1 MAFSATEAALEGF
14 RLTRRHPAA
23 VAVWAA
29 LMIVFN
35 VGVATLMVVMA
46 GPQLMAMSQMEQ
58 TNPEAVAPQEMLA
71 MLGPVMGVYAILIVL
86 SVIVMSVFTAAVY
99 RASGAQGGDAIGFLR
114 FGAAEFRQMAVGLIV
129 GLLGF
134 VALIVV
140 TLVFGFI
147 MGLLAVG
154 ASSAGVGAGMAAMF
168 GVVLLLYVIMAAGGL
183 AFYTK
188 FSFAGPMTFVSKRI
202 RIFESWK
209 ATSGRFWPLAGCY
222 LMATLLG
229 LLVAF
234 LGWVIS
240 IGGLMAFG
248 GTFEQAMVPDMTSLA
263 VFMTPGRAAYLVI
276 NAVFS
281 ALSYTIFL
289 SPAFSAWRQIHG
301 SAADLGRTFD

>member
-23 VAVWAA
+23 VAVWAV
-29 LMIVFN
+29 LMLVFN
-35 VGVATLMVVMA
+35 VGVAVLMVVMA
-46 GPQLMAMSQMEQ
+46 GPQLMVMSQMDQ
-58 TNPEAVAPQEMLA
+58 TNPEAMAPQELLA
-71 MLGPVMGVYAILIVL
+71 MMGPVMGVYAILIVASL
-86 SVIVMSVFTAAVY
+86 IVMSVLTAAVY
-99 RASGAQGGDAIGFLR
+99 RAAGSEGGDRAGFLR
-114 FGAAEFRQMAVGLIV
+114 FGADEFRQMAVGLIV

-134 VALIVV
+134 VGLIVLTV
-140 TLVFGFI
+140 VI
-147 MGLLAVG
+147 SIPVGLAATTG
-154 ASSAGVGAGMAAMF
+154 NMAAIFVAM
-168 GVVLLLYVIMAAGGL
+168 LLLYAVMAVGGL

-188 FSFAGPMTFVSKRI
+188 FSFAGPMTFASKRI

-240 IGGLMAFG
+240 IGGLMALG
-248 GTFEQAMVPDMTSLA
+248 GTFEQAMTPDMASLA
-263 VFMTPGRAAYLVI
+263 VFLTPGRAAYLAV

-289 SPAFSAWRQIHG
+289 SPAFAAWRQIHG
-301 SAADLGRTFD
+301 SAASVGRTFD

>member
-29 LMIVFN
+29 LMLVFN
-35 VGVATLMVVMA
+35 LGVSVLMVVMA
-46 GPQLMAMSQMEQ
+46 GPQLMAMSQLDQ
-58 TNPEAVAPQEMLA
+58 TNPDAMAPQEMLA
-71 MLGPVMGVYAILIVL
+71 LMGPVMGVYAILIVL
-86 SVIVMSVFTAAVY
+86 SVIIMSVLTAAVY
-99 RASGAQGGDAIGFLR
+99 RATGANDGDRAGFLR
-114 FGAAEFRQMAVGLIV
+114 LGGDEFRQMAVGLVV

-140 TLVFGFI
+140 TL
-147 MGLLAVG
+147 L
-154 ASSAGVGAGMAAMF
+154 F
-168 GVVLLLYVIMAAGGL
+168 GVVIGFIAARHGGAGNVGAIVGMTVLLYLIMGAGAL
-183 AFYTK
+183 AFYVK
-188 FSFAGPMTFVSKRI
+188 FSFAGPMTFTAKRI

-229 LLVAF
+229 MLVAF

-240 IGGLMAFG
+240 IGGLMALG
-248 GTFEQAMVPDMTSLA
+248 GTFDQVMVPDMTNLA
-263 VFMTPGRAAYLVI
+263 IFLTPGRTVYLVI
-276 NAVFS
+276 NALFS

-289 SPAFSAWRQIHG
+289 SPAFAAWRQIHG
-301 SAADLGRTFD
+301 SAASVGRTFD

>member
-46 GPQLMAMSQMEQ
+46 GPQLMAMSQMDQ
-58 TNPEAVAPQEMLA
+58 TNPETMAPQDALA
-71 MLGPVMGVYAILIVL
+71 MMGPVMGVYAILIVASL
-86 SVIVMSVFTAAVY
+86 IVMSVFTVAVY
-99 RASGAQGGDAIGFLR
+99 RAAGSQGGDRIGFLR
-114 FGAAEFRQMAVGLIV
+114 FGADEFRQMAVGLVI

-134 VALIVV
+134 VGLIVL
-140 TLVFGFI
+140 TLLVSIPVGFAAASGNMGTVFG
-147 MGLLAVG
+147 
-154 ASSAGVGAGMAAMF
+154 AM
-168 GVVLLLYVIMAAGGL
+168 LLLYAVMIVCGL
-183 AFYTK
+183 VFYTK
-188 FSFAGPMTFVSKRI
+188 FSFAGPMTFASRRM

-229 LLVAF
+229 MLVAF

-240 IGGLMAFG
+240 IGGLMALG
-248 GTFEQAMVPDMTSLA
+248 GTFEQAMVPDMSSLA
-263 VFMTPGRAAYLVI
+263 AFLTPGRVVYLVI

-289 SPAFSAWRQIHG
+289 SPAFAAWRQIHG
-301 SAADLGRTFD
+301 SAANVGNTFD

>member
-29 LMIVFN
+29 LMLVFN
-35 VGVATLMVVMA
+35 IGVAVLMVVMA
-46 GPQLMAMSQMEQ
+46 GPQLMVMSQMDQ
-58 TNPEAVAPQEMLA
+58 TNPEAMAPQELLA
-71 MLGPVMGVYAILIVL
+71 LMGPVMGVYAILIVASL
-86 SVIVMSVFTAAVY
+86 IVMSVLTAAVY
-99 RASGAQGGDAIGFLR
+99 RAAGSEGGDRAGFLR
-114 FGAAEFRQMAVGLIV
+114 FGADEFRQMAVGLIV

-134 VALIVV
+134 VGLIVLTV
-140 TLVFGFI
+140 VI
-147 MGLLAVG
+147 SIPVGLAATTG
-154 ASSAGVGAGMAAMF
+154 NMAAIF
-168 GVVLLLYVIMAAGGL
+168 GAMLLLYAIMAVGGL

-188 FSFAGPMTFVSKRI
+188 FSFAGPMTCASKRI

-240 IGGLMAFG
+240 IGGLMALG
-248 GTFEQAMVPDMTSLA
+248 GTFDQAMVPDMTTLA
-263 VFMTPGRAAYLVI
+263 VFLTPGRVAYLAV

-289 SPAFSAWRQIHG
+289 SPAFAAWRQIHG
-301 SAADLGRTFD
+301 SAASVGRTFD

>member
-29 LMIVFN
+29 LMLVFN
-35 VGVATLMVVMA
+35 LGVSVLMVVMA
-46 GPQLMAMSQMEQ
+46 GPQLMAMSQIDQ
-58 TNPEAVAPQEMLA
+58 TNPEAMAPQEVLA
-71 MLGPVMGVYAILIVL
+71 LMGPVMGVYAILVMLSLIVV
-86 SVIVMSVFTAAVY
+86 SVLTAAVY
-99 RASGAQGGDAIGFLR
+99 RAAGSEGGDRAGFLR
-114 FGAAEFRQMAVGLIV
+114 FGADEFRQMAVGLIV

-134 VALIVV
+134 VGLIVLTV
-140 TLVFGFI
+140 VI
-147 MGLLAVG
+147 SIPVGLAATTG
-154 ASSAGVGAGMAAMF
+154 NMAAMF
-168 GVVLLLYVIMAAGGL
+168 VAMLLLYAVMAVGGL

-188 FSFAGPMTFVSKRI
+188 FSFAGPMTFASRRI

-240 IGGLMAFG
+240 IGGLMALG

-263 VFMTPGRAAYLVI
+263 VFLTPGRAAYLAV

-289 SPAFSAWRQIHG
+289 SPAFAAWRQIHG
-301 SAADLGRTFD
+301 SAAAVGRTFD

>member
-29 LMIVFN
+29 LMLVFN
-35 VGVATLMVVMA
+35 IGVSVLMVVMA
-46 GPQLMAMSQMEQ
+46 GPQLMAMSQMDQ
-58 TNPEAVAPQEMLA
+58 TNPEATAPQEMLS

-86 SVIVMSVFTAAVY
+86 SVIVMSVLTAAVY
-99 RASGAQGGDAIGFLR
+99 RAAGSESGDRTGFLR
-114 FGAAEFRQMAVGLIV
+114 FGADEFRQMAVGLIV

-154 ASSAGVGAGMAAMF
+154 TGGSGGGMAAMF
-168 GVVLLLYVIMAAGGL
+168 GIVLLLYVIMAAGGL

-240 IGGLMAFG
+240 IGGMMALG
-248 GTFEQAMVPDMTSLA
+248 GTFEQAMVPDMNSLA
-263 VFMTPGRAAYLVI
+263 AFLTPGRVAYLAV

-289 SPAFSAWRQIHG
+289 SPAFAAWRQIHG
-301 SAADLGRTFD
+301 SAANIGRTFD

>member
-14 RLTRRHPAA
+14 RLTRRHPVA

-29 LMIVFN
+29 LMLVFN
-35 VGVATLMVVMA
+35 LGVSVLMVVMA
-46 GPQLMAMSQMEQ
+46 GPQLMAMSQMDQ
-58 TNPEAVAPQEMLA
+58 TNPEAMAPQEVLA
-71 MLGPVMGVYAILIVL
+71 LMGPVMGVYAILVMLSLIVV
-86 SVIVMSVFTAAVY
+86 SVLTAAVY
-99 RASGAQGGDAIGFLR
+99 RAAGSEGGDRAGFLR
-114 FGAAEFRQMAVGLIV
+114 FGADEFRQMAVGLIV

-134 VALIVV
+134 VGLIVLTV
-140 TLVFGFI
+140 VI
-147 MGLLAVG
+147 SIPVGLAATTG
-154 ASSAGVGAGMAAMF
+154 NMASMFVAM
-168 GVVLLLYVIMAAGGL
+168 LLLYAVMAVGGL

-188 FSFAGPMTFVSKRI
+188 FSFAGPMTFASRRI

-240 IGGLMAFG
+240 IGGLMALG

-263 VFMTPGRAAYLVI
+263 VFLTPGRAAYLAV

-289 SPAFSAWRQIHG
+289 SPAFAAWHQIHG
-301 SAADLGRTFD
+301 SAASVGRTFD

>member
-1 MAFSATEAALEGF
+1 
-14 RLTRRHPAA
+14 
-23 VAVWAA
+23 
-29 LMIVFN
+29 
-35 VGVATLMVVMA
+35 
-46 GPQLMAMSQMEQ
+46 MAMSQMDQ
-58 TNPEAVAPQEMLA
+58 TNPEAMAPQDLLA
-71 MLGPVMGVYAILIVL
+71 MMGPVMGVYAILIVL
-86 SVIVMSVFTAAVY
+86 SVIVMSVLTAAVY
-99 RASGAQGGDAIGFLR
+99 RAAGSESGDRTGFLR
-114 FGAAEFRQMAVGLIV
+114 FGADEFRQMAVGLII

-140 TLVFGFI
+140 TLVFGI
-147 MGLLAVG
+147 IVG
-154 ASSAGVGAGMAAMF
+154 FSTAMSGGAGNV
-168 GVVLLLYVIMAAGGL
+168 GVIIGVTALLYVAMAVGGL

-240 IGGLMAFG
+240 IGGLMALG
-248 GTFEQAMVPDMTSLA
+248 GTFEQAMVPDMSSLA
-263 VFMTPGRAAYLVI
+263 AFLTPGRVAYLAV

-281 ALSYTIFL
+281 ALSYIIFL
-289 SPAFSAWRQIHG
+289 SPAFAAWLQIHG
-301 SAADLGRTFD
+301 SAANVGRTFD

>member
-29 LMIVFN
+29 LMLVFN
-35 VGVATLMVVMA
+35 LGVSVLMVVMA
-46 GPQLMAMSQMEQ
+46 GPQLMAMSQMDQ
-58 TNPEAVAPQEMLA
+58 TNPEAMAPQEVLA
-71 MLGPVMGVYAILIVL
+71 LMGPVMGVYAILVMLSLIVV
-86 SVIVMSVFTAAVY
+86 SVLTAAVY
-99 RASGAQGGDAIGFLR
+99 RAAGSEGGDRAGFLR
-114 FGAAEFRQMAVGLIV
+114 FGADEFRQMAVGLIV

-134 VALIVV
+134 VGLIVLTV
-140 TLVFGFI
+140 VI
-147 MGLLAVG
+147 SIPVGLAATTG
-154 ASSAGVGAGMAAMF
+154 NMAAMF
-168 GVVLLLYVIMAAGGL
+168 VAMLLLYAVMAVGGL

-188 FSFAGPMTFVSKRI
+188 FSFAGPMTFASRRI

-240 IGGLMAFG
+240 IGGLMALG

-263 VFMTPGRAAYLVI
+263 VFLTPGRAAYLAV

-289 SPAFSAWRQIHG
+289 SPAFAAWRQIHG
-301 SAADLGRTFD
+301 SAASVGRTFD

>member
-29 LMIVFN
+29 LMLVFN
-35 VGVATLMVVMA
+35 VGVAVLMVVMA
-46 GPQLMAMSQMEQ
+46 GPQLMVMSQMDQ
-58 TNPEAVAPQEMLA
+58 TNPEAMAPQELLA
-71 MLGPVMGVYAILIVL
+71 MMGPVMGVYAILIVASL
-86 SVIVMSVFTAAVY
+86 IVMSVLTAAVY
-99 RASGAQGGDAIGFLR
+99 RAAGSEGGDRAGFLR
-114 FGAAEFRQMAVGLIV
+114 FGADEFRQMAVGLIV

-134 VALIVV
+134 VGLIVLTV
-140 TLVFGFI
+140 VI
-147 MGLLAVG
+147 SIPVGLAATTG
-154 ASSAGVGAGMAAMF
+154 NMAAIFVAM
-168 GVVLLLYVIMAAGGL
+168 LLLYAVMAVGGL

-188 FSFAGPMTFVSKRI
+188 FSFAGPMTFASKRI

-240 IGGLMAFG
+240 IGGLMALG
-248 GTFEQAMVPDMTSLA
+248 GTFEQAMTPDMASLA
-263 VFMTPGRAAYLVI
+263 VFLTPGRAAYLAV

-289 SPAFSAWRQIHG
+289 SPAFAAWRQIHG
-301 SAADLGRTFD
+301 SAASVGRTFD